1 MTREQMQTVVDAV
14 NMQSDYY
21 FEFLHDKDVDSKDKE
36 TYRKEL
42 GDLCAFMQE
51 AEKKGFDVTNTCYP
65 LERKVAVLSK

>member
-21 FEFLHDKDVDSKDKE
+21 FEFLHDKDVASEDKE

-51 AEKKGFDVTNTCYP
+51 AGKKGFDVENRCYS
-65 LERKVAVLSK
+65 LEDKVAMLSK